1 MEQCSQMLKRLCGL
15 VLIVGAVACDR
26 PVAPGRPLTVA
37 AAGRFGDFILPIG
50 AIAVPDTIRPN
61 ERVQVY
67 FTVDAGV
74 DPCSYATAVTM
85 WDTRET
91 YVFPWGVRHPGA
103 SCRELVFPVVVPD
116 PWITPDSSR
125 GDTTYYHTIDPV
137 YHRVIV
143 CRPDGS
149 YERRDIVVRVPAPT
163 RKGPG
168 PDYSEKVLAKDGAE
182 CSNFRRWV
190 LSGG

>member
-1 MEQCSQMLKRLCGL
+1 MLKRLFGL
-15 VLIVGAVACDR
+15 VLVLGAIACDR
-26 PVAPGRPLTVA
+26 PVAPGRRLTVA
-37 AAGRFGDFILPIG
+37 AAGRYGDFILPVR
-50 AIAVPDTIRPN
+50 AIAVPDTITPI

-67 FTVDAGV
+67 FAVDAGV
-74 DPCSYATAVTM
+74 DPCSYSTAVTM
-85 WDTRET
+85 WDARET

-103 SCRELVFPVVVPD
+103 ACRELVFPVVVPD
-116 PWITPDSSR
+116 PYISPDSAR
-125 GDTTYYHTIDPV
+125 GDTAYYHTIDPV

-163 RKGPG
+163 RKGIG
-168 PDYSEKVLAKDGAE
+168 PDYSEKVLAKDGSM
-182 CSNFRRWV
+182 CSNFRQWV